1 MQLARNLLLV
11 ATVVFPAIGSPAS
24 PHPSLSQANKENHI
38 VLSPSEREH
47 IFDGEYKTVLN
58 VDQLPQQV
66 KIVFAALAKQAK
78 FEMANPGD
86 DFQLTDV
93 ITQKGLPQRRLI
105 FADISTDKCIVHYEK
120 GGYAHVYYAVVFSID
135 AAQAA
140 RFVWGGA
147 MWTAAKNLTQ
157 LRSAIKSGIIKDD
170 LPYIW

>member
-1 MQLARNLLLV
+1 MQFARNLLLV
-11 ATVVFPAIGSPAS
+11 ATVFIPAIGYPAAL
-24 PHPSLSQANKENHI
+24 HPSISQANKENQI

-47 IFDGEYKTVLN
+47 VFDGEYKTVLN

-66 KIVFAALAKQAK
+66 KIAFAALAKQAE

-93 ITQKGLPQRRLI
+93 ITQKGLLRRRLI
-105 FADISTDKCIVHYEK
+105 FAEISPHKCIVHYEQ
-120 GGYAHVYYAVVFSID
+120 GGRAHTYYVVVFSID

-147 MWTAAKNLTQ
+147 MWPAAKNLTQ